1 MMKNDSGFW
10 DMLTSLENAL
20 GYTFTQRDLL
30 HQALTHASMPGTVSY
45 ERLEFLGDRVLGLV
59 MAEWLLEAFPTESEG
74 AIAKRFAALV
84 RKEALLQVAEA
95 LNLSIHVRSFMGD
108 RALLARG
115 QDGVLADC
123 CEALIAALYLDAGLD
138 TARAFIRRYWDDQLT
153 QRDRPP
159 QDAKSAL
166 QEWAQARGYDRPEY
180 TIIETKGPDH
190 NPDFTIK
197 VTVKG
202 LREEIIA
209 TGTSK
214 KQAEQR
220 AAEQALRWLA

>member
-1 MMKNDSGFW
+1 MI
-10 DMLTSLENAL
+10 TSLEHAL
-20 GYTFTQRDLL
+20 GHTFARRDLL
-30 HQALTHASMPGTVSY
+30 DQALTHASIPSSVSY

-84 RKEALLQVAEA
+84 CKEALLEVADA
-95 LNLSIHVRSFMGD
+95 LNLSTHVRAHMGD
-108 RALLARG
+108 RALLSRG
-115 QDGVLADC
+115 QDGILADC

-138 TARAFIRRYWDDQLT
+138 TARAFIRSYWQTQLT

-180 TIIETKGPDH
+180 TITHTTGPDH
-190 NPDFTIK
+190 HPHFTVK
-197 VTVKG
+197 VTLQG
-202 LREEIIA
+202 LEEDVIA
-209 TGTSK
+209 AGTSK

-220 AAEQALRWLA
+220 AAEQALRQLS